1 MHAPRLAVIDMGTN
15 TFHLLVAEVEA
26 SAFRPIAEY
35 KRAVRLGQGG
45 ISTGVLTE
53 EAQTRALDCLRFFLE
68 KAAEFQLSAS
78 DVQAFATSAVRSAG
92 NGADFTRRV
101 LAELGL
107 RVSTIGGAEEAGY
120 IFDGVRA
127 TGAFAEEKGP
137 VLVMDIG
144 GGSVEF
150 ILGKPNGQVLWLQS
164 FEVGGQRLADTY
176 MRQDPIAPADARRLV
191 ADMKKTLAPLA
202 EACAEYRPEVLIGAS
217 GTFDTLRQL
226 EYPDEDTSSPSLPW
240 KSLDTAFVH
249 TQTVRLQQLDRV
261 QRLAIP
267 GISELRADMIVVA
280 LLLLQA
286 ALEVSGVARLCQSSW
301 ALKEGVA
308 FRLAGKDKA

>member
-1 MHAPRLAVIDMGTN
+1 MGTN
-15 TFHLLVAEVEA
+15 TFHLLMADVENA
-26 SAFRPIAEY
+26 AFRPVAEF
-35 KRAVRLGQGG
+35 KHAVRLGQGG
-45 ISTGVLTE
+45 ISAGILTE
-53 EAQTRALDCLRFFLE
+53 EAQGRAIDCLRSFLE
-68 KAAEFQLSAS
+68 KTGDLGLSPA
-78 DVQAFATSAVRSAG
+78 DVHAFATSAVRSAK
-92 NGADFTRRV
+92 NGSDFTQRV
-101 LAELGL
+101 FAELGL
-107 RVSTIGGAEEAGY
+107 RVNIIGGVEEAGY

-127 TGAFAEEKGP
+127 TGSFAEETAP

-164 FEVGGQRLADTY
+164 FEVGGQRLVDVY
-176 MRQDPIAPADARRLV
+176 MKQDPIASTDAKRLI
-191 ADMKKTLAPLA
+191 ADMERTLSPLA
-202 EACAEYRPEVLIGAS
+202 EACTEYKPQLLIGAS

-226 EYPDEDTSSPSLPW
+226 EFPNEDTPTAHSPW
-240 KSLDTAFVH
+240 KMLTPDFVRA
-249 TQTVRLQQLDRV
+249 QTERLQKLDRA

-286 ALEVSGVARLCQSSW
+286 ALEVSGIQQLCQSSW

-308 FRLAGKDKA
+308 FRLARKEKA

>member
-15 TFHLLVAEVEA
+15 TFHLLVADVEQA
-26 SAFRPIAEY
+26 AFRPVAEY
-35 KRAVRLGQGG
+35 KQAVRLGQGG
-45 ISTGVLTE
+45 ISAGILTE
-53 EAQTRALDCLRFFLE
+53 EAQGRALDCLRYFLE
-68 KAAEFQLSAS
+68 KAGDFGLAPS
-78 DVQAFATSAVRSAG
+78 DVHAFATSAVRSAK
-92 NGADFTRRV
+92 NGPDFTRRV
-101 LAELGL
+101 FAELGL

-127 TGAFAEEKGP
+127 TGAFAEETAP

-164 FEVGGQRLADTY
+164 FEVGGQRLVDAY
-176 MRQDPIAPADARRLV
+176 MKKDPIAPTDAKRLIS
-191 ADMKKTLAPLA
+191 DMKRTLAPLA
-202 EACAEYRPEVLIGAS
+202 EACTEYKPQLLIGAS

-226 EYPDEDTSSPSLPW
+226 EFPNEDSSAALLPW
-240 KSLDTAFVH
+240 KILTPDFVQ
-249 TQTVRLQQLDRV
+249 TQTERLRKLDRT

-280 LLLLQA
+280 LLLLQS
-286 ALEVSGVARLCQSSW
+286 ALEVSGIRRLCQSSW

-308 FRLAGKDKA
+308 FRLAGKEKT